1 MAKNQYKKEP
11 LKNNVEE
18 MFIGPF
24 GSSLKNECFVDEED
38 AYCMVYEQK
47 HAIQKT
53 LDGKNRFVDKNK
65 YYELKRFT
73 IKPGDIIV
81 SCRGTIGETFI
92 VPENAPLG
100 IMHPSIMKIRLKPNV
115 YNIEYFN
122 LLLKNRLKDYNKSAN
137 GSGIKMAISATELGK
152 EMFPIPPMDEQQ
164 KTSKI
169 FLMVNHLILLRQQ
182 QLAKLDELVKA
193 RFVETF
199 GDCKTN
205 PKNWKT
211 KVLEKI
217 ANVGSS
223 KRVFV
228 EELQDSGIPFYR
240 GTEIGALAEK
250 KTVKPE
256 LFITEEHYKQL
267 CESTGKPQKGD
278 LLMPSIC
285 PDGRIWIVDTDE
297 PFYFK
302 DGRVLWVHL
311 TSANYNSVFL
321 LYTLK
326 DRIMTDYASI
336 ASGTTFAELK
346 IFALKKCKVFDVPL
360 ELQNQFANFV
370 ERVDQQ
376 KQTVQQSLEKLEL
389 MKKVLMQEYFG

>member
-1 MAKNQYKKEP
+1 MKKLLPEVCTIQYGFPFDSAKFSDSDGMPLIRIRDVVRGYSETYTTEEYKSEYIVHENDLLIGMDGEFNIAKWGKTPALLNQRVCRLAPKDSIDKDYLFYFMPIALKRIEEKTPFVTVKHLSAKELNKIEIPVLP
-11 LKNNVEE
+11 LEE
-18 MFIGPF
+18 QRKIAETL
-24 GSSLKNECFVDEED
+24 SKVDE
-38 AYCMVYEQK
+38 
-47 HAIQKT
+47 
-53 LDGKNRFVDKNK
+53 
-65 YYELKRFT
+65 
-73 IKPGDIIV
+73 
-81 SCRGTIGETFI
+81 
-92 VPENAPLG
+92 
-100 IMHPSIMKIRLKPNV
+100 
-115 YNIEYFN
+115 
-122 LLLKNRLKDYNKSAN
+122 
-137 GSGIKMAISATELGK
+137 
-152 EMFPIPPMDEQQ
+152 
-164 KTSKI
+164 
-169 FLMVNHLILLRQQ
+169 LIAFRDQ

-193 RFVETF
+193 RFVEMF

-211 KVLEKI
+211 KALEKI

-250 KTVKPE
+250 KAVIPA

-267 CESTGKPQKGD
+267 CETTGKPQKGD

-346 IFALKKCKVFDVPL
+346 IFALKKCKIFDAPL

-376 KQTVQQSLEKLEL
+376 KQTVQQSLDKLEL
-389 MKKVLMQEYFG
+389 MKKALMQEYFG

>member
-1 MAKNQYKKEP
+1 MKKLLPEVCTIQYGFPFDSAKFSDSNGMPLIRIRDVVRGYSETYTTEEYKSEYIVHENDLLIGMDGEFNIAKWGKTPALLNQRVCRLAPKDSIDKDYLFYFMPIALKRIEEKTPFVTVKHLSAKELNKIEIPVLP
-11 LKNNVEE
+11 LEE
-18 MFIGPF
+18 QRKIAETL
-24 GSSLKNECFVDEED
+24 SKVDE
-38 AYCMVYEQK
+38 
-47 HAIQKT
+47 
-53 LDGKNRFVDKNK
+53 
-65 YYELKRFT
+65 
-73 IKPGDIIV
+73 
-81 SCRGTIGETFI
+81 
-92 VPENAPLG
+92 
-100 IMHPSIMKIRLKPNV
+100 
-115 YNIEYFN
+115 
-122 LLLKNRLKDYNKSAN
+122 
-137 GSGIKMAISATELGK
+137 
-152 EMFPIPPMDEQQ
+152 
-164 KTSKI
+164 
-169 FLMVNHLILLRQQ
+169 LIAFREQ

-193 RFVETF
+193 RFVEMF

-211 KVLEKI
+211 KALEKI

-240 GTEIGALAEK
+240 GTEIGTLAEK
-250 KTVKPE
+250 KAVIPA

-267 CESTGKPQKGD
+267 CETTGKPQKGD

-360 ELQNQFANFV
+360 ELQNQFATFI
-370 ERVDQQ
+370 ERVDRQ

-389 MKKVLMQEYFG
+389 MKKALMQEYFG

>member
-1 MAKNQYKKEP
+1 MKKLLPEVCTIQYGFPFDSAKFSDSDGMPLIRIRDVVRGYSETYTTEEYKSEYIVHENDLLIGMDGEFNIAKWGKTPALLNQRVCRLAPKDSIDKDYLFYFMPVALKRIEEKTPFVTVKHLSAKELNKIEIP
-11 LKNNVEE
+11 VLSLEE
-18 MFIGPF
+18 QRKIAETL
-24 GSSLKNECFVDEED
+24 SKVDE
-38 AYCMVYEQK
+38 
-47 HAIQKT
+47 
-53 LDGKNRFVDKNK
+53 
-65 YYELKRFT
+65 
-73 IKPGDIIV
+73 
-81 SCRGTIGETFI
+81 
-92 VPENAPLG
+92 
-100 IMHPSIMKIRLKPNV
+100 
-115 YNIEYFN
+115 
-122 LLLKNRLKDYNKSAN
+122 
-137 GSGIKMAISATELGK
+137 
-152 EMFPIPPMDEQQ
+152 
-164 KTSKI
+164 
-169 FLMVNHLILLRQQ
+169 LIAFREQ

-193 RFVETF
+193 RFVEMF

-211 KVLEKI
+211 KALEKI

-250 KTVKPE
+250 KAVIPA

-267 CESTGKPQKGD
+267 CETTGKPQKGD

-346 IFALKKCKVFDVPL
+346 IFALKKCKIFDAPL

-376 KQTVQQSLEKLEL
+376 KQTVQQSLDKLEL
-389 MKKVLMQEYFG
+389 MKKALMQEYFG

>member
-1 MAKNQYKKEP
+1 MKKLLSEVCTIQYGFPFDSAKFSDSNGMPLIRIRDVVRGYSETYTTEEYKSEYIVHENDLLIGMDGEFNIAKWGKTPALLNQRVCRLAPKDSIDKDYLFYFMPIALKRIEEKTPFVTVKHLSAKELNKIEIP
-11 LKNNVEE
+11 VLSLEE
-18 MFIGPF
+18 QRKIA
-24 GSSLKNECFVDEED
+24 E
-38 AYCMVYEQK
+38 
-47 HAIQKT
+47 T
-53 LDGKNRFVDKNK
+53 LSKVDK
-65 YYELKRFT
+65 
-73 IKPGDIIV
+73 
-81 SCRGTIGETFI
+81 
-92 VPENAPLG
+92 
-100 IMHPSIMKIRLKPNV
+100 
-115 YNIEYFN
+115 
-122 LLLKNRLKDYNKSAN
+122 
-137 GSGIKMAISATELGK
+137 
-152 EMFPIPPMDEQQ
+152 
-164 KTSKI
+164 
-169 FLMVNHLILLRQQ
+169 LIAFRDQ

-193 RFVETF
+193 RFVEMF

-211 KVLEKI
+211 KALEKI

-250 KTVKPE
+250 KAVIPA

-267 CESTGKPQKGD
+267 CETTGKPQKGD

-346 IFALKKCKVFDVPL
+346 IFALKKCKIFDVPL

-389 MKKVLMQEYFG
+389 MKKALMQEYFG

>member
-1 MAKNQYKKEP
+1 MKIKDICDLQNGRAFKPSDWGTAGLPIIRIQNLNDERAPFNYYGGKYNLAQEVDNGDLLFSWSGTPGTSFGAFLWNRGKGVLNQHIFKVIPKVEVDKTYLMYALNGNISTIISKAHGGVGLQHITKKE
-11 LKNNVEE
+11 LDEIEIQMVSISRQKKIVEILE
-18 MFIGPF
+18 KI
-24 GSSLKNECFVDEED
+24 SL
-38 AYCMVYEQK
+38 
-47 HAIQKT
+47 
-53 LDGKNRFVDKNK
+53 L
-65 YYELKRFT
+65 
-73 IKPGDIIV
+73 
-81 SCRGTIGETFI
+81 
-92 VPENAPLG
+92 
-100 IMHPSIMKIRLKPNV
+100 
-115 YNIEYFN
+115 
-122 LLLKNRLKDYNKSAN
+122 
-137 GSGIKMAISATELGK
+137 
-152 EMFPIPPMDEQQ
+152 
-164 KTSKI
+164 I
-169 FLMVNHLILLRQQ
+169 FLRKQ
-182 QLAKLDELVKA
+182 QLSKFDELVKA
-193 RFVETF
+193 RFVEMF

-211 KVLEKI
+211 KALEKI

-250 KTVKPE
+250 KAVIPA

-267 CESTGKPQKGD
+267 CETTGKPQKGD

-346 IFALKKCKVFDVPL
+346 IFALKKCKIFDVPL

-389 MKKVLMQEYFG
+389 MKKALMQEYFG